1 MQLSEISALAEG
13 LAQKFNPEGLSPFPY
28 EHVQKEHPDLDI
40 YITEMNDSEISGAIS
55 FDKEQQK
62 FKIVVNKEKSF
73 NRRHF
78 TIAHELG
85 HYFLHQDIIKQEEVL
100 IDGDDSLR
108 QNVILFRLDGA
119 EYSRIETEANNFAA
133 SLIMPEVLVRKA
145 WETFRNIEECAKIFN
160 VSTTAMSIRL
170 EKLGLVT

>member
-1 MQLSEISALAEG
+1 MQFVEILRLAEE
-13 LAQKFNPEGLSPFPY
+13 LAQRYNPEGLSPFPF
-28 EHVQKEHPDLDI
+28 EAIQKDRNDVDI
-40 YITEMNDSEISGAIS
+40 YITEMDDQDISGAIS

-62 FKIVVNKEKSF
+62 FKVVVNKEKSF

-85 HYFLHQDIIKQEEVL
+85 HYFLHQDTIKQEEVL
-100 IDGDDSLR
+100 IDGDESLR
-108 QNVILFRLDGA
+108 QNVMLFRLDGA

-133 SLIMPEVLVRKA
+133 SLIMPEALIKKA

-160 VSTTAMSIRL
+160 VSTTSMSIRL
-170 EKLGLVT
+170 EKLGLVS